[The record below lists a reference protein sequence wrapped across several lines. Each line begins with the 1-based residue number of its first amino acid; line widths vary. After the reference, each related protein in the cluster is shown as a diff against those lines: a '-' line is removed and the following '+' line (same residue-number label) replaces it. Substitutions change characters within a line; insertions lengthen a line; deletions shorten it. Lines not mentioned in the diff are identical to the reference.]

1 MSKLVIISGATAT
14 GKSELAIEVAKEI
27 GAEIISADSM
37 QLYKGMDIGTAKL
50 TMAERQGITH
60 HLLDL
65 VDVKTDVTVSWYQ
78 ELARAKIDEL
88 RGAGK
93 SVVVVGGTGL
103 YIKAILDDLNFP
115 ETDPEVRMK
124 LNQEAE
130 KIGGDAMHQKLAKL
144 DPAASLAIPKEN
156 VRRVIR
162 ALEVIEITGK
172 PFTAILPREDSTKYP
187 DAMQFGLAM
196 DRESLDIRID
206 NRVAK
211 MWEAGFVDE
220 VEELIL
226 TLSKEGN
233 STAVIGTILRD
244 RYAVPDARL
253 VTGERISQ
261 TLARNNIVPSYPE
274 DMMNLMRKALS
285 LIDHLNSNKK
295 DLHNRRQLELCE
307 SRIRRLAKYYIGT
320 GRLSSTWAYKRDQL
334 RLMVE

>member
-88 RGAGK
+88 RAAGK

-220 VEELIL
+220 VEELINQGIL
-226 TLSKEGN
+226 EGKTAQAAIGYAQIIRMKHGSMSQEEAIEDTARATRQYARRQETWFSRDLRITWLSAT
-233 STAVIGTILRD
+233 S
-244 RYAVPDARL
+244 
-253 VTGERISQ
+253 
-261 TLARNNIVPSYPE
+261 
-274 DMMNLMRKALS
+274 NLSERKAS
-285 LIDHLNSNKK
+285 LLQAILKS
-295 DLHNRRQLELCE
+295 
-307 SRIRRLAKYYIGT
+307 
-320 GRLSSTWAYKRDQL
+320 
-334 RLMVE
+334 

>member
-187 DAMQFGLAM
+187 DALQFGLAM
-196 DRESLDIRID
+196 DRQSLDIRID

-220 VEELIL
+220 VEELINQGIL
-226 TLSKEGN
+226 EGKTAQAAIGYAQIIRMKHGSMSQEEAIEDTARATRQYARRQETWFSRDLRITWLSAT
-233 STAVIGTILRD
+233 S
-244 RYAVPDARL
+244 
-253 VTGERISQ
+253 
-261 TLARNNIVPSYPE
+261 
-274 DMMNLMRKALS
+274 NLSERKAS
-285 LIDHLNSNKK
+285 LLQAILKS
-295 DLHNRRQLELCE
+295 
-307 SRIRRLAKYYIGT
+307 
-320 GRLSSTWAYKRDQL
+320 
-334 RLMVE
+334 